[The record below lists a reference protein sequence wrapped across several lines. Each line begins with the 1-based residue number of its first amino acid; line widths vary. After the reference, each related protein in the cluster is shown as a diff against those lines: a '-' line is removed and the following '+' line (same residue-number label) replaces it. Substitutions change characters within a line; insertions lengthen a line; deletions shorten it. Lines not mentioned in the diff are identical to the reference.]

1 MSRYYPAYLDIKD
14 RLCVVIG
21 AGKVAEGK
29 VQQLLGAEAQVRI
42 ISPESTKFIKDL
54 AGSGQV
60 ELIEKDYSTGDLD
73 GAFIAI
79 AATDNT
85 NINRQIRDEASA
97 EKVLLNVVDVT
108 DLCDFIAPSI
118 IERGPVTVA
127 ISTSGK
133 SPALARKLR
142 ESLESE
148 NCNCMP
154 WADAAYLLAEVRS
167 EVKESISPSPELWQ
181 KALDDQLLDLIKS
194 GDFSSAKSKLL
205 TSLSDGQLEGK

>member
-108 DLCDFIAPSI
+108 DLCDHA
-118 IERGPVTVA
+118 
-127 ISTSGK
+127 
-133 SPALARKLR
+133 
-142 ESLESE
+142 
-148 NCNCMP
+148 M
-154 WADAAYLLAEVRS
+154 
-167 EVKESISPSPELWQ
+167 
-181 KALDDQLLDLIKS
+181 
-194 GDFSSAKSKLL
+194 
-205 TSLSDGQLEGK
+205 